1 MAPRTHV
8 WVVPR
13 GYTPQTGCEIKGRVV
28 LIEQYG
34 GGGSR
39 AQARAP
45 VLPSNM
51 ILTEAGHSLLQ
62 EEGSYLLLE
71 ANN

>member
-1 MAPRTHV
+1 MAPGNKV
-8 WVVPR
+8 WVIPR
-13 GYTPQTGCEIKGRVV
+13 GYTPQTGCEIKGKVV

-39 AQARAP
+39 AQAP
-45 VLPSNM
+45 VAVPSNM
-51 ILTEAGHSLLQ
+51 ILTEAGLSLLQ

-71 ANN
+71 ENN

>member
-1 MAPRTHV
+1 MVPRTHV

-13 GYTPQTGCEIKGRVV
+13 GYTPQTGCEIKGKVV

-39 AQARAP
+39 AQAP
-45 VLPSNM
+45 VPSNM
-51 ILTEAGHSLLQ
+51 ILTEVGHSLLQ
-62 EEGSYLLLE
+62 ENGDYLLLDV
-71 ANN
+71 NN

>member
-13 GYTPQTGCEIKGRVV
+13 GYTPQTGCEIKGKVV

-39 AQARAP
+39 PVQAP
-45 VLPSNM
+45 SLPSNM

-62 EEGSYLLLE
+62 ENGDYLLLE
-71 ANN
+71 ENN